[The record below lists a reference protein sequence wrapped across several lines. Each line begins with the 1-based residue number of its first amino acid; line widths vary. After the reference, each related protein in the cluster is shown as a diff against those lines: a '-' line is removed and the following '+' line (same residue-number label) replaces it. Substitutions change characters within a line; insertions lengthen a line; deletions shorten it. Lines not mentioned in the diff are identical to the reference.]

1 MDPIHLSLIPPTK
14 GSSRVSIE
22 EVKIQ
27 SDTDVVIARQVV
39 RRIATE
45 IGLSLVNQTKV
56 ITAAS
61 EIARNT
67 FIYGG
72 GGRLIAELLPDVVS
86 PGMRLIFEDEGP
98 GIPDVQLALSDG
110 FTSGKGLGM
119 GLGGAR
125 RLVDRFEIETE
136 VGKGTRITLE
146 KWK

>member
-1 MDPIHLSLIPPTK
+1 M
-14 GSSRVSIE
+14 SIE
-22 EVKIQ
+22 EVIIQ
-27 SDTDVVIARQVV
+27 CDADVVVARQVV

-67 FIYGG
+67 FVYGG
-72 GGRLIAELLPDVVS
+72 GGKLIAELVADSLS

-110 FTSGKGLGM
+110 YTSGKGLGM

-136 VGKGTRITLE
+136 VGRGTRIILE